1 MMTFLIDFVIIM
13 LVFPA
18 TQLSIKVLGDGG
30 VYEIPINYTL
40 ARWFNYKKFGKINH
54 HQEVKSNN
62 KINTGRVDMIH
73 CSVLTA

>member
-1 MMTFLIDFVIIM
+1 MMTFLIDFCNHYVG
-13 LVFPA
+13 FPCHS
-18 TQLSIKVLGDGG
+18 LSIKVLGDGG